1 MDKMRVQGDRF
12 VNERGE
18 QVIFNGI
25 NLVDKEADHDFITP
39 GGDPLY
45 EQLAAHGI
53 NLIRFG
59 IYWNKVEPAPG
70 QIDEAYLA
78 RVAEQIQLAQ
88 RHEIYVFLDMH
99 QDLYA
104 AKWGDG
110 APDWAVLD
118 DGLPFNRSNL
128 WSDSYFISP
137 GLHRA
142 LDNFWQNA
150 PAGDGKGLQDHY
162 LNAWQA
168 IAKYFLEAE
177 NVIGF
182 DLMNE
187 PFPGSQSQEVVQ
199 TLIGYLGEK
208 LQMSPEQLMGIW
220 LDDTKKQGLL
230 AQLNDA
236 ATYGEILQKLT
247 APVQAFE
254 KATLNPFY
262 DKMAAGLHDL
272 LNGKALF
279 LETSFFANIGIPTA
293 ISFSPDK
300 NEVFAPHAYD
310 LVVDT
315 NHFENYSMARLGH
328 TLAVHR
334 QVQEKWHVPLVL
346 GEWGAYFDQPETKAI
361 SEFHVKQIE
370 ANEWSQ
376 TYWSYYEGY
385 FTSPTARV
393 LERPYPQAINGKLHA
408 YHYDPATQQF
418 DLTYKA
424 FPGTSRIFVPHLHTV
439 AISQLAEQ
447 GVRADKKALPGSE
460 SGVLFITA
468 DAEQEVVLHLHIG

>member
-1 MDKMRVQGDRF
+1 MKSSR
-12 VNERGE
+12 
-18 QVIFNGI
+18 
-25 NLVDKEADHDFITP
+25 
-39 GGDPLY
+39 
-45 EQLAAHGI
+45 
-53 NLIRFG
+53 
-59 IYWNKVEPAPG
+59 
-70 QIDEAYLA
+70 
-78 RVAEQIQLAQ
+78 
-88 RHEIYVFLDMH
+88 
-99 QDLYA
+99 
-104 AKWGDG
+104 
-110 APDWAVLD
+110 
-118 DGLPFNRSNL
+118 
-128 WSDSYFISP
+128 
-137 GLHRA
+137 
-142 LDNFWQNA
+142 
-150 PAGDGKGLQDHY
+150 
-162 LNAWQA
+162 
-168 IAKYFLEAE
+168 
-177 NVIGF
+177 
-182 DLMNE
+182 
-187 PFPGSQSQEVVQ
+187 
-199 TLIGYLGEK
+199 
-208 LQMSPEQLMGIW
+208 
-220 LDDTKKQGLL
+220 
-230 AQLNDA
+230 
-236 ATYGEILQKLT
+236 
-247 APVQAFE
+247 
-254 KATLNPFY
+254 
-262 DKMAAGLHDL
+262 
-272 LNGKALF
+272 
-279 LETSFFANIGIPTA
+279 
-293 ISFSPDK
+293 
-300 NEVFAPHAYD
+300 PHAYD

-408 YHYDPATQQF
+408 YHYDPETQQF